1 MLYFKRKCVS
11 VSVLT
16 FSFSLFLLLN
26 IFNPNQSS
34 KVKNKTTTTTIKMIP
49 PLRQQHQQQELYVL
63 DQILEFRKINYST
76 QRFSTIF
83 FEISNNTREYR
94 IFFFLQFLSWSCNRN
109 RGSQWDDGSY
119 AIELKFWPFTAD
131 R

>member
-11 VSVLT
+11 VSFLT
-16 FSFSLFLLLN
+16 FSFSLFLLLD
-26 IFNPNQSS
+26 IALGL
-34 KVKNKTTTTTIKMIP
+34 KMIL

-76 QRFSTIF
+76 QRSSTIF

-94 IFFFLQFLSWSCNRN
+94 IFFPSVL
-109 RGSQWDDGSY
+109 
-119 AIELKFWPFTAD
+119 ELIL
-131 R
+131 

>member
-11 VSVLT
+11 VSFLT

-26 IFNPNQSS
+26 IALGL
-34 KVKNKTTTTTIKMIP
+34 KMIP

-94 IFFFLQFLSWSCNRN
+94 IFFFQFLS
-109 RGSQWDDGSY
+109 
-119 AIELKFWPFTAD
+119 
-131 R
+131 

>member
-1 MLYFKRKCVS
+1 
-11 VSVLT
+11 
-16 FSFSLFLLLN
+16 
-26 IFNPNQSS
+26 
-34 KVKNKTTTTTIKMIP
+34 MIL

-94 IFFFLQFLSWSCNRN
+94 IFFPSVL
-109 RGSQWDDGSY
+109 
-119 AIELKFWPFTAD
+119 ELIL
-131 R
+131 

>member
-11 VSVLT
+11 VSFLT
-16 FSFSLFLLLN
+16 FSFSPAFS
-26 IFNPNQSS
+26 FVEYFQSNQSS

-94 IFFFLQFLSWSCNRN
+94 IFFPSVL
-109 RGSQWDDGSY
+109 
-119 AIELKFWPFTAD
+119 ELIL
-131 R
+131 

>member
-11 VSVLT
+11 VSFLT
-16 FSFSLFLLLN
+16 FSFSLFLLLD
-26 IFNPNQSS
+26 IALGL
-34 KVKNKTTTTTIKMIP
+34 KMIL

-94 IFFFLQFLSWSCNRN
+94 IFFFLQFLS
-109 RGSQWDDGSY
+109 
-119 AIELKFWPFTAD
+119 
-131 R
+131 